1 MNRER
6 YKNPYFWVGLGGVM
20 LTAMG
25 LRPTDF
31 TTWEHVAYQVQSII
45 QNPYLLGSTMM
56 AVLGVFVDPT
66 TVGLK
71 DEIKVELVGTE
82 EEMEEIE

>member
-1 MNRER
+1 MNKER

-25 LRPTDF
+25 LKPTDF
-31 TTWEHVAYQVQSII
+31 TTWEHVLTQLQGII
-45 QNPYLLGSTMM
+45 QNPYLLGSTVM
-56 AVLGVFVDPT
+56 AMLGVFVDPT

-71 DEIKVELVGTE
+71 DEMKMELVEDE
-82 EEMEEIE
+82 EEII